1 MCKEI
6 IKPLVSIIV
15 VLLGSCSTILEVE
28 EQQNNERIVK
38 EPSVVSQLDSVSFIR
53 VKSTIQASSS
63 ALLANSMVYRDGSWS
78 LDITVEEADSLGV
91 SKRLY
96 VNYLSIIKELKYPNN
111 SEKPRMP

>member
-1 MCKEI
+1 MRKEI

-53 VKSTIQASSS
+53 VKSTIQARWV
-63 ALLANSMVYRDGSWS
+63 LYNLVRVYVWRRSDH
-78 LDITVEEADSLGV
+78 
-91 SKRLY
+91 
-96 VNYLSIIKELKYPNN
+96 
-111 SEKPRMP
+111 